1 VTMRASDDHV
11 KKVMSQQQRW
21 KFDLI
26 TFDDGE
32 TIEDYVLCV
41 SGMVVHLTTL
51 SEEVRIVRSSQR
63 CFELCLLQI

>member
-1 VTMRASDDHV
+1 MRASDDHV
-11 KKVMSQQQRW
+11 KKAMSQQQRR

-32 TIEDYVLCV
+32 TIEDYVLRV
-41 SGMVVHLTTL
+41 SGMAAHLATL